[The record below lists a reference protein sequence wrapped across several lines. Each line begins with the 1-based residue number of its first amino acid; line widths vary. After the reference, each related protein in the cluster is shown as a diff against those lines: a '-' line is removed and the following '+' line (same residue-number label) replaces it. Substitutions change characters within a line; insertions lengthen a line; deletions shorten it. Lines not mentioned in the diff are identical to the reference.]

1 MSWYQAVD
9 HFSVTEHIYQPALIV
24 ANKKWFDSL
33 PAEIQSTMISIGE
46 RLTKKG
52 RKSVRQLGPALL
64 ENFKSQGVKVY
75 EPTAEEKKAFKDA
88 TRKVWGIREGKASP
102 LGKKLLDTLLK
113 ATGNR

>member
-1 MSWYQAVD
+1 MTISAGIFRPLQTGVVEGFTRRSIPRLWSHQAVD

-46 RLTKKG
+46 RLDRADARVFGK
-52 RKSVRQLGPALL
+52 LGPALP

-75 EPTAEEKKAFKDA
+75 EIYGGREKRVQGY
-88 TRKVWGIREGKASP
+88 T
-102 LGKKLLDTLLK
+102 
-113 ATGNR
+113 